1 MKEESKKKQWKYD
14 RIVKDLHTTKYH
26 QRVKKP
32 KERYEKSAKS
42 ITDGMEEHLLNKEKN
57 K

>member
-42 ITDGMEEHLLNKEKN
+42 ITDGMEEHLLNEEKN